1 MDVFRTF
8 ICPDASVVD
17 ARVICDGMFTTPL
30 SADGSLP
37 ATHWISSG
45 ALDEALAD
53 QIAAVAEMDTSD
65 EDPFAAMAR
74 LNLTMIST
82 MDNSEEVA

>member
-17 ARVICDGMFTTPL
+17 ARAICSGMFTTPL
-30 SADGSLP
+30 SSDGSLP

-53 QIAAVAEMDTSD
+53 QIAAVVDMDTS
-65 EDPFAAMAR
+65 EENPFDAMVR
-74 LNLTMIST
+74 LGLVMVQESL
-82 MDNSEEVA
+82 